1 MPVEDNINAPK
12 SHLSFPSRGRGV
24 RSDVTS
30 CSSSTSV
37 GGSAQTTPAVPA
49 SPSNFEDADSDY
61 AMDTTTVAAAAGQAA
76 AASIAASGLTPE
88 LVPAIST
95 AITTA
100 ITAAIGP
107 ALEAVADNAIRRF
120 AQSQQQQQ
128 QQQIQQQQ
136 LHQPTYNTERHRTPK
151 LPPFDATN
159 VALWLG
165 SAETEF
171 EICRVSDPG
180 TKRAH
185 VLAAIPKEHRLL
197 FQDFLLSP
205 DTTLDGYV
213 ALVNHVRNLFQEKPR
228 QRAAR
233 ILQPHNLK
241 GRTPSQFLAALKAEM
256 ADMTLDMIAKEILA
270 GVLPANIRAI
280 VTTDTNSPGD
290 MANAADAF
298 FSSAGELLE
307 QTHQVCMA
315 TPATTSAPVAYE
327 AEWDGEPRTEA
338 EVTPAAT
345 PTFPATT
352 PAYVDVCAAYRGPQ
366 RSRNRLPTNTS
377 RPQSQGNF
385 RQNNDGR
392 PSSSRQV
399 SSNAGTSAN
408 LCFYH
413 RRFGTEARKCRE
425 GCPHWGNARAGGL
438 M

>member
-1 MPVEDNINAPK
+1 M
-12 SHLSFPSRGRGV
+12 

-76 AASIAASGLTPE
+76 AASIAASGLIPE

-107 ALEAVADNAIRRF
+107 ALEAVIDNAIRRF
-120 AQSQQQQQ
+120 AQSQQQQ

-171 EICRVSDPG
+171 EICRVSEPG
-180 TKRAH
+180 TKHAH
-185 VLAAIPKEHRLL
+185 VLAAIPKEH
-197 FQDFLLSP
+197 
-205 DTTLDGYV
+205 
-213 ALVNHVRNLFQEKPR
+213 
-228 QRAAR
+228 
-233 ILQPHNLK
+233 
-241 GRTPSQFLAALKAEM
+241 
-256 ADMTLDMIAKEILA
+256 
-270 GVLPANIRAI
+270 
-280 VTTDTNSPGD
+280 
-290 MANAADAF
+290 
-298 FSSAGELLE
+298 
-307 QTHQVCMA
+307 
-315 TPATTSAPVAYE
+315 
-327 AEWDGEPRTEA
+327 
-338 EVTPAAT
+338 
-345 PTFPATT
+345 
-352 PAYVDVCAAYRGPQ
+352 
-366 RSRNRLPTNTS
+366 
-377 RPQSQGNF
+377 
-385 RQNNDGR
+385 
-392 PSSSRQV
+392 RQV

-413 RRFGTEARKCRE
+413 RRFETEARKCRE